1 MPEPRRRQ
9 TPQTSTAHAT
19 TAATRTPGPQ
29 ASAGPGHAASSR
41 GAFTQSVRDL
51 QPQGGP
57 ASPLPSEGAGERA
70 PSLLPGES
78 EAIAGYAK
86 TAAVQAMPDG
96 SLQVHGVRVGPLS
109 ADHARALAGLLQTVS
124 PTELRSAKA
133 SGRRVSFGGT
143 DFEFDAADASAMGK
157 CKAEEAAVAVAQALD
172 GMWSKGVHTE
182 SGRRVLPR
190 NISPGALYAFA
201 KAVVTEP
208 GRAAVEGKPGQVTV
222 PGLRGVNPEGISD
235 PKVGA

>member
-1 MPEPRRRQ
+1 MTSQKVRGEQPLEVGSHVRVVVDDENPR
-9 TPQTSTAHAT
+9 SL
-19 TAATRTPGPQ
+19 G
-29 ASAGPGHAASSR
+29 R
-41 GAFTQSVRDL
+41 GLRFEGLHGRLGGDGEVRDL

-78 EAIAGYAK
+78 EAIAGHAK

-133 SGRRVSFGGT
+133 SGRRPSFGGT
-143 DFEFDAADASAMGK
+143 DFEFHAADASAMGK
-157 CKAEEAAVAVAQALD
+157 RKAEEAAVAVAQALD
-172 GMWSKGVHTE
+172 GTWSKGVHTE
-182 SGRRVLPR
+182 SGRVVLPR
-190 NISPGALYAFA
+190 NISPGAL
-201 KAVVTEP
+201 
-208 GRAAVEGKPGQVTV
+208 
-222 PGLRGVNPEGISD
+222 
-235 PKVGA
+235 